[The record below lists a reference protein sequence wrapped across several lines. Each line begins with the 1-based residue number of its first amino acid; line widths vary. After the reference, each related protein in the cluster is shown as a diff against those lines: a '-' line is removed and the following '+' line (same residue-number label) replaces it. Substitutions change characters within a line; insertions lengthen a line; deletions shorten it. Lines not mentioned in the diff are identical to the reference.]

1 MSHIN
6 TISIAATRQARG
18 LRVDTLVRLRWL
30 AVLGQTLAVVGTAYG
45 LGFHLPLVLCAL
57 VITASV
63 WVNIGLRLLYSRND
77 RLREASAAKL
87 LAYDI
92 FQLSALLYL
101 TGGLEN
107 PFALL
112 FLAPVMISA
121 ESLSPRYTILV
132 GLLAAALISLLA
144 VIHLPL
150 PWYPGVPLN
159 LPALYVRGVWVA
171 LVLGAA
177 FIGVY
182 ANRVAVEAHNL
193 AQALAVTEL
202 ALAREQHLTQLDGLA
217 AAAAHELGTPLS
229 TITLA
234 ARELRARVTEEG
246 PVREDILLICEE
258 IGRCRTILGKLASLN
273 SESGLLDHMSV
284 SLLLAEVVQPQRDF
298 GIDVKI
304 VAKGAGTEPVCAR
317 NAGVIYGLGN
327 LVENALDFAR
337 TQVSVTARW
346 NAKTVTVTIADDGPG
361 FLPEVLAQLGEPY
374 VTTRQNRRAKAE
386 EGSGLG
392 LGLFIA
398 KTLLERSGASVVS
411 ENARA
416 PATGA
421 IITIRWPRARFEEF
435 KVAEVGNFDKI
446 GSGH

>member
-1 MSHIN
+1 MQSFGIP
-6 TISIAATRQARG
+6 ATRQARS

-30 AVLGQTLAVVGTAYG
+30 AVLGQSLAIVDTTAG
-45 LGFHLPLVLCAL
+45 LGFKLPLALCAL
-57 VITASV
+57 VIAASV
-63 WVNIGLRLLYSRND
+63 WVNLGLRLIYSRND
-77 RLREASAAKL
+77 RLRDAPAAAL

-92 FQLSALLYL
+92 LQLSALLFL

-112 FLAPVMISA
+112 FLAPVLISA
-121 ESLSPRYTILV
+121 VSLSPRYTIMV
-132 GLLAAALISLLA
+132 GFVAILLISLLA
-144 VIHLPL
+144 YVHLPL
-150 PWYPGVPLN
+150 PWYRDQPLV
-159 LPALYVRGVWVA
+159 LPPLYVHGVWAA
-171 LVLGAA
+171 LVLGSV

-193 AQALAVTEL
+193 AGALAVTEL

-246 PVREDILLICEE
+246 PVRDDILLIGEE
-258 IGRCRTILGKLASLN
+258 ITRCRAILGKLTSLN
-273 SESGLLDHMSV
+273 SEPGPLNRMSL
-284 SLLLAEVVQPQRDF
+284 SLLLAEVVNPQRDF
-298 GIDVKI
+298 GIEVKI
-304 VAKGAGTEPVCAR
+304 AASGPGKEPVCER
-317 NAGVIYGLGN
+317 NAGVIYGIGN

-337 TQVSVTARW
+337 SKVNVTATWSTRS
-346 NAKTVTVTIADDGPG
+346 VIVIIADDGPG

-374 VTTRQNRRAKAE
+374 VTTRLNRRAKAE

-398 KTLLERSGASVVS
+398 KTLLERSGASVNS
-411 ENARA
+411 DNARS
-416 PATGA
+416 PASGA
-421 IITIRWPRARFEEF
+421 IITIRWPRAKFEQLNTN
-435 KVAEVGNFDKI
+435 EVRDVDK
-446 GSGH
+446 S